1 MIGDLEGSRLIA
13 VLDTNALIRVALA
26 KTRLAR
32 ALRIA
37 WEQPIFLL
45 LTSEA
50 ILDELGRVLR
60 YPRIAGRYGL
70 TEAAIQEF
78 ENSVRGASVVVPGL
92 YAVRK
97 IEADPSDDKFL
108 ACALEGDAD
117 FVVSEDPHLR
127 DLKYYQGIPIVS
139 LDQFSARLGL

>member
-1 MIGDLEGSRLIA
+1 MTGDLEGARLIA

-32 ALRIA
+32 ALRVA
-37 WEQPIFLL
+37 WEEPVFLL

-108 ACALEGDAD
+108 ACAL
-117 FVVSEDPHLR
+117 
-127 DLKYYQGIPIVS
+127 
-139 LDQFSARLGL
+139 DQFSERLGL